1 MKKLTQNLWFNVFSI
16 LVLTFL
22 GLWLALYDSYE
33 TVIETITQVELW
45 RLLLIIG
52 WGVLP
57 TLIWGIIL
65 TLMARHV
72 KPDYQYKQGLATA
85 FIGGFMAGMTPSST
99 GGQVAQTGSFKRQGI
114 NASHGAGLIWMDFYL
129 YSIGLVVFTLVL
141 FVVKF
146 RDFESLSITL
156 IFGFGLIINIIIILV
171 LFLMVEFPNL
181 YRKITDWVVHYIA
194 TTKFVKNKEKMLQ
207 GWNDTMDNFHS
218 ALQSINEN
226 KAMIGLLLALN
237 ALRLAFYFSTPFAI
251 AQLLEL
257 KVPWTE
263 FVHLMALASFVTM
276 ANTFVPLPGAS
287 GATEG
292 LFVLSY
298 STVIGKASAASTMI
312 LWRFSTFYM
321 ILFIGGYLYLHH
333 KQSHIIRR
341 HIAKKK
347 ENFDEKDLGE

>member
-1 MKKLTQNLWFNVFSI
+1 MKKLTQSLWFNVFSI
-16 LVLTFL
+16 LVLTLL

-33 TVIETITQVELW
+33 TVLETIMHVEFW
-45 RLLLIIG
+45 RLILIIA

-57 TLIWGIIL
+57 TLVWGVIL
-65 TLMARHV
+65 TIMARHI
-72 KPDYQYKQGLATA
+72 KPDYQFKQGIANA

-99 GGQVAQTGSFKRQGI
+99 GGQVAQTGTFKRQGI

-129 YSIGLVVFTLVL
+129 YSVVLVAFTLLL
-141 FVVKF
+141 FIVKF
-146 RDFESLSITL
+146 RDFENLSITL
-156 IFGFGLIINIIIILV
+156 IFGFGLAINIIIILV
-171 LFLMVEFPNL
+171 LFLMVEFPKL

-194 TTKFVKNKEKMLQ
+194 TTKFVKNKEKMLL
-207 GWNDTMDNFHS
+207 GWNETMENFQS
-218 ALQSINEN
+218 ATQSINEN
-226 KAMIGLLLALN
+226 KAMVGILLGLN
-237 ALRLAFYFSTPFAI
+237 ALRLALYFSTPFAI

-257 KVPWTE
+257 SIPWSE

-321 ILFIGGYLYLHH
+321 ILFIGGYLYLHN

-347 ENFDEKDLGE
+347 ENFDEKDLVE